1 MTMVDITGAI
11 DMHCHFGPDPR
22 RPRSVDALQLAR
34 EAMGAGHLGAVLKS
48 HDYPTAGIAACAQEA
63 VGGPLLFGSICCDEQ
78 VGGINPAAVEA
89 ALRMGAKVVWMPT
102 HSSKVVDPGSAK
114 LANAGSVTHAHA
126 RGEAGEIRLLDEDG
140 GLLPATHEVLAL
152 IEEHGAIVATGHTA
166 RDEHFA
172 VTREFAPRGHVII
185 THARQATCQPDL
197 SVDDCV
203 ALADLGA
210 IIEFSAITFLGV
222 YASRSIEEIVASI
235 KAVGIDR
242 CVASTDFGQ
251 EKNPHPTAGLQ
262 LMADALVSAGLDDKG
277 VRRMMCDTPAR
288 LLGVGGGR

>member
-1 MTMVDITGAI
+1 MTTVDISGAI

-22 RPRSVDALQLAR
+22 RPRSVDALHLAR
-34 EAMGAGHLGAVLKS
+34 EAKEAGYLGAVLKS
-48 HDYPTAGIAACAQEA
+48 HDYPTAAVAAAAQEA
-63 VGGPLLFGSICCDEQ
+63 VGGPLLFGSLCCDEQ

-89 ALRMGAKVVWMPT
+89 ALRIGAKVVWMPT
-102 HSSKVVDPGSAK
+102 HSSKVVDPGSRK

-126 RGEAGEIRLLDEDG
+126 KGEAGQLRLLDDDG
-140 GLLPATHEVLAL
+140 RLLPATLEVLAL
-152 IEEHGAIVATGHTA
+152 IEEHDAIVATGHTA

-172 VTREFAPRGHVII
+172 VTREFAPRGQVIV

-222 YASRSIEEIVASI
+222 YASRTIEEIVAAI
-235 KAVGIDR
+235 RAVGVDR

-251 EKNPHPTAGLQ
+251 EKNPHPAAGLQ
-262 LMADALVSAGLDDKG
+262 LMADALVSDGLVDAD
-277 VRRMMCDTPAR
+277 VRRMMCETPAR
-288 LLGVGGGR
+288 LLGVGEGH